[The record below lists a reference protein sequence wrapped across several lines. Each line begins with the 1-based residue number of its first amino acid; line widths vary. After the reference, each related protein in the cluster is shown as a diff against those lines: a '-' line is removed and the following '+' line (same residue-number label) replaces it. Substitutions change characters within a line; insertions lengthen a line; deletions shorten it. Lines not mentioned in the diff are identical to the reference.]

1 MNHKAYT
8 KKQLKGVNEVLD
20 HACLVRENED
30 DEIENALSRYTNQL
44 QTSLHII
51 NSKDE

>member
-1 MNHKAYT
+1 MT
-8 KKQLKGVNEVLD
+8 EVLEN
-20 HACLVRENED
+20 ACLVRENED
-30 DEIENALSRYTNQL
+30 DEIENALSRYTDQL